1 MSRTTRFQTNIK
13 RPSSPVQNSRI
24 TKPVQSGALM
34 AGFMLIAAIYLFA
47 GPASA
52 AAQPTPDF
60 DSGREAETTSAVLL
74 DTLSL
79 TLSESYLY
87 KLAESHVKQ
96 SRGIGAACIGL
107 GVAGIVY
114 GSVLMGS
121 SEKDDFLNLNQKFG
135 ELFVIFGG
143 ASLTGGLI
151 VVAATPSAE
160 KQWLKYLPDY
170 HIEADI
176 TNRDRTAREAL
187 RERAEKGKTNRI
199 VGSLLAT
206 AAGLVILSDTDQDM
220 TFTTVGLIGVTVV
233 GLMNKSPAEVQWENY
248 MKETG
253 DRSRNPVR
261 IGIGLLPNGG
271 GVVTARFSL

>member
-1 MSRTTRFQTNIK
+1 MSRIPEFHTNTH
-13 RPSSPVQNSRI
+13 RPSSPVRYDRNA
-24 TKPVQSGALM
+24 KPVLPGAVM
-34 AGFMLIAAIYLFA
+34 AGFILIAAIYLFA

-52 AAQPTPDF
+52 VAQSMPDY
-60 DSGREAETTSAVLL
+60 DSGPEAETTSVVLF

-87 KLAESHVKQ
+87 KVAESHVKQ
-96 SRGIGAACIGL
+96 SRGIGAAYIGL

-114 GSVLMGS
+114 GSVLMGP
-121 SEKDDFLNLNQKFG
+121 SEKDDFLNLNQAVG
-135 ELFVIFGG
+135 ELFVILGG

-176 TNRDRTAREAL
+176 TDRARTAREAL

-199 VGSLLAT
+199 VGSLLGT
-206 AAGLVILSDTDQDM
+206 AAGLVILSGTDQDM
-220 TFTTVGLIGVTVV
+220 TFATIGLIGVTVV

-248 MKETG
+248 MRETG

-261 IGIGLLPNGG
+261 IGIGLLPDGG